1 MNLVWA
7 AVWLIINLIFFNSDL
22 NYANGK
28 LVSGLIVKSSI
39 SVYDRLMPSVSEHN
53 NCMKKK

>member
-1 MNLVWA
+1 MDQYKWIYYVPQCDQWQNLM
-7 AVWLIINLIFFNSDL
+7 IFNSDL

-28 LVSGLIVKSSI
+28 LVSGL
-39 SVYDRLMPSVSEHN
+39 MPSVSEHN